1 MTEKEYQI
9 VLFTDFPNTVLTA
22 KPLGAYKIASSLRE
36 AGYSCIVIDN
46 LSLWN
51 ADDMIVLLN
60 RVISNKTLFVGFS
73 TTFLKSDENIKL
85 QNLPQPLIY
94 SDYNPNTAFYPQG
107 VDYEN
112 RMVAVIKKIN
122 PNCKILL
129 GGHKIHET
137 CTNRNIDIIVRGL
150 AEISIV
156 NVANSL
162 CNNLPMQDSYKNLH
176 GVIVVSRDQ
185 EKEYDFANSPMHWED
200 TDILN
205 YQILPFEP
213 ARGCI
218 FNCKFCSYP
227 QRGKKTLDYVLNEE
241 IIYNELKNNY
251 DRYGITTYHLMDDT
265 FNDSDQKLDRILH
278 VIKQL
283 DFQPVF
289 WAYNRLDLLA
299 TRPHRVQVM
308 FDIGIR
314 AVSFG
319 IETLKRE
326 TGLFIGK
333 GFDAQKQIETVKYI
347 RRRYGNNFLMHGLF
361 IIGLPEES
369 LEEVQHTANLI
380 QSQELPLHSAHFET
394 LVIKKPNVNF
404 SQSDFD
410 KNWHKYGYEDMGSE
424 NSKLINWRNKHMT
437 VYEAD
442 VKQQELTKIMQGES
456 TFHIPGQT
464 AWALMNYPNFNLE
477 RIQST
482 KNAEVPWSEVTDAK
496 KQFFVDYK
504 NQLFDKLNLVPQGRL
519 ELPKFGF

>member
-1 MTEKEYQI
+1 MTKKEYQV

-60 RVISNKTLFVGFS
+60 RVVSSSTLFVGFS
-73 TTFLKSDENIKL
+73 TTFLKSDDYMNHQQL
-85 QNLPQPLIY
+85 NQMLMY
-94 SDYNPNTAFYPQG
+94 HDYNPDAAFYPQG
-107 VDYEN
+107 NDYEN
-112 RMVAVIKKIN
+112 RMVAVIKQLN
-122 PNCKILL
+122 PNCKIVL

-150 AEISIV
+150 AELNIV
-156 NVANSL
+156 NITNSL
-162 CNNLPMQDSYKNLH
+162 YNNLPIKDSYKNLY
-176 GVIVVSRDQ
+176 GIIVVSRDQ

-205 YQILPFEP
+205 YRILPFEP

-265 FNDSDQKLDRILH
+265 FNDSDEKLDRIQG
-278 VIKQL
+278 VINQL
-283 DFQPVF
+283 NFQPVF

-299 TRPHRVQVM
+299 TKSQRIQKM
-308 FDIGIR
+308 FDIGMR

-319 IETLKRE
+319 IESLKRE
-326 TGLFIGK
+326 TGQFVGK
-333 GFDAQKQIETVKYI
+333 GFDAQKQIETVQEI
-347 RRRYGNNFLMHGLF
+347 RRRYGNNLLMHGLF
-361 IIGLPEES
+361 IIGLPYES
-369 LEEVQHTANLI
+369 LDEVQRTADLI
-380 QSQELPLHSAHFET
+380 QTQALPLHSAHFET

-410 KNWHKYGYEDMGSE
+410 KNWHNYGYEDMGSKD
-424 NSKLINWRNKHMT
+424 SKLSNWRNKLMT

-442 VKQQELTKIMQGES
+442 EMQQALTKVMQGDKV
-456 TFHIPGQT
+456 FHVPGQT

-477 RIQST
+477 RIQSM
-482 KNAEVPWSEVTDAK
+482 KNSEVDWAEVTASK

-504 NQLFDKLNLVPQGRL
+504 NQLFGKLNLVP
-519 ELPKFGF
+519 

>member
-1 MTEKEYQI
+1 MTEKKEYQI
-9 VLFTDFPNTVLTA
+9 VLFTDFPNTVLTV

-36 AGYSCIVIDN
+36 AGYSCLVIDN
-46 LSLWN
+46 LSVWS
-51 ADDMIVLLN
+51 ADDMVTLLN
-60 RVISNKTLFVGFS
+60 HVISDKTLFVGFS
-73 TTFLKSDENIKL
+73 STFLKAEDNIKL
-85 QNLPQPLIY
+85 RKVTQPLVHH
-94 SDYNPNTAFYPQG
+94 DYDPNSAFYPQG
-107 VDYEN
+107 TDYEN
-112 RMVAVIKKIN
+112 RMIAVIKKQN

-137 CTNRNIDIIVRGL
+137 CTNRNINIIVRGL
-150 AEISIV
+150 AELSIV

-162 CNNLPMQDSYKNLH
+162 YNNLPIEDSYKNLY
-176 GVIVVSRDQ
+176 GIIVVFREQ

-205 YQILPFEP
+205 YRILPFEP
-213 ARGCI
+213 TRGCI

-227 QRGKKTLDYVLNEE
+227 QRGKKTLDYVLNDE

-251 DRYGITTYHLMDDT
+251 DRYGITTYQLMDDT
-265 FNDSDQKLDRILH
+265 FNDSDQKLDRILN

-283 DFQPVF
+283 NFQPVF

-326 TGLFIGK
+326 TGLFVGK
-333 GFDAQKQIETVKYI
+333 GFDAKKQIETVKDI
-347 RRRYGNNFLMHGLF
+347 RRKYGNNFLMHGLF
-361 IIGLPEES
+361 MIGLPEES
-369 LEEVQHTANLI
+369 LQEVQHTVDLI
-380 QSQELPLHSAHFET
+380 QSQEFPLHSAHFET
-394 LVIKKPNVNF
+394 LVIKKSPLDF
-404 SQSDFD
+404 SSSDFD

-424 NSKLINWRNKHMT
+424 GSKLINWRNKLMT

-442 VKQQELTKIMQGES
+442 ILQQEIVKIMQGNN

-464 AWALMNYPNFNLE
+464 AWSLMNYPNFDME

-482 KNAEVPWSEVTDAK
+482 KNAEVPWDEVTAAK
-496 KQFFVDYK
+496 NQFFVEYK
-504 NQLFDKLNLVPQGRL
+504 KQLFSKLNLVP
-519 ELPKFGF
+519 